1 MLKWLGSCCLPAC
14 SMRCKSFAILTTGL
28 SVISMCCVAVCGFLK
43 PAQFAGAD
51 EAPMLA
57 LQAPENAP
65 EDLTGDEDPSNER
78 GKSSKLAP
86 GKDLFQSTAA
96 GLSVLAYG
104 SGEGSCRCERTLS
117 LRHAPCYTHCVS
129 IG

>member
-1 MLKWLGSCCLPAC
+1 
-14 SMRCKSFAILTTGL
+14 
-28 SVISMCCVAVCGFLK
+28 
-43 PAQFAGAD
+43 
-51 EAPMLA
+51 MLA

-78 GKSSKLAP
+78 GQSFELAP

-104 SGEGSCRCERTLS
+104 QVKGPALADVTVSCSLS
-117 LRHAPCYTHCVS
+117 DASFL
-129 IG
+129 

>member
-1 MLKWLGSCCLPAC
+1 
-14 SMRCKSFAILTTGL
+14 
-28 SVISMCCVAVCGFLK
+28 
-43 PAQFAGAD
+43 
-51 EAPMLA
+51 MLA

-78 GKSSKLAP
+78 GQSFELAP

-104 SGEGSCRCERTLS
+104 SGEGSCTCRRDCVMQPVRCILP
-117 LRHAPCYTHCVS
+117 LKHPCARFLGALWVEGCL
-129 IG
+129 